1 MLIITFF
8 FVSHRKKLEMS
19 ISCFLSIDVLEYAG
33 GFFWLDLTYVYDF
46 RTVRIFFR
54 ENPDADIQDVFRL
67 CEMHGIRYGIIREIS
82 MMIGM

>member
-54 ENPDADIQDVFRL
+54 EILLRISRMYSGCVR
-67 CEMHGIRYGIIREIS
+67 CVGYGTE
-82 MMIGM
+82 